1 MNERPFQ
8 KRVEDM
14 ATRFGWKWWHVPAP
28 MRHDRQKGFVPAS
41 SAAGLPDLILT
52 HHDPPRLVFMEL
64 KGDGGKLSDAQRD
77 FLAAVRDVAEA
88 AFSPST
94 LAELADN
101 PIVVMG
107 GEAHRMTRPVGV
119 YAFWP
124 KDEPLIEQLLRSKVL
139 T

>member
-14 ATRFGWKWWHVPAP
+14 ATRFGWSWWHVPSP
-28 MRHDRQKGFVPAS
+28 MRHDRARGFVPAS
-41 SAAGLPDLILT
+41 SAAGLPDLILI

-64 KGDGGKLSDAQRD
+64 KGEGGKLSDKQQE
-77 FLAAVRDVAEA
+77 FLQAARTVAVGA
-88 AFSPST
+88 RTVGYAP
-94 LAELADN
+94 
-101 PIVVMG
+101 G
-107 GEAHRMTRPVGV
+107 GELFDLGAPVGV